1 MMQTLK
7 QKIMNILGNNAS
19 KLNAVVFE
27 NRNKNYGA
35 YVIRESYNDSLMKS
49 LLCLSSL
56 IVLVF
61 GSAYAY
67 NKAHEVASTEK
78 GIVLDDLPKPLEYVT
93 EVNNTPPTPEPVQ
106 NNTPPAAAPAGGMGT
121 IIDDDGAETNTVNI
135 ENPIN
140 GVGSATA
147 TGTSP
152 IGTETS
158 TVNAAPPAVAVI
170 PAAVPEVFIAEEM
183 PEFEGGVNGLMRYV
197 MQNIAYPD
205 IAREIG
211 KEGTVHVSFVV
222 NEVGNVEGV
231 KVLKGIGYGC
241 DEEVVRVI
249 GKMPRWKKVGKNS
262 GRPVKVRFTIP
273 VSFRIK

>member
-1 MMQTLK
+1 
-7 QKIMNILGNNAS
+7 MNILGNNAS

-49 LLCLSSL
+49 LLCLGSL

-67 NKAHEVASTEK
+67 NKAHEIAPTEK
-78 GIVLDDLPKPLEYVT
+78 GIVLDDLVPETLEYVT
-93 EVNNTPPTPEPVQ
+93 EVDNTPLPEPVQ
-106 NNTPPAAAPAGGMGT
+106 NTTPPAAAPAGGIGT
-121 IIDDDGAETNTVNI
+121 IINDYAVETNSVNV
-135 ENPIN
+135 ENPVN

-158 TVNAAPPAVAVI
+158 TTSVTAPVVNTAATTSSV
-170 PAAVPEVFIAEEM
+170 EVFIAEEM
-183 PEFEGGVNGLMRYV
+183 PEFEGGVAGLMRYV
-197 MQNIAYPD
+197 MQNIVYPD

-222 NEVGNVEGV
+222 NEVGTVEGV

-249 GKMPRWKKVGKNS
+249 GKMPRWKKVGKN
-262 GRPVKVRFTIP
+262 GGHPVKVRFTIP